1 MHKEDKVPR
10 KHQNKSE
17 YDALAGRWTQ
27 IFRMGGKNSNGT
39 YTMYNGIL
47 AIKKNEIVSFE
58 EMWVNLET
66 VIQSEIK
73 SERGKQ
79 IY

>member
-1 MHKEDKVPR
+1 MVPG

-27 IFRMGGKNSNGT
+27 VFRMGGKNSNGT

-47 AIKKNEIVSFE
+47 LSHKKEWNSVIA
-58 EMWVNLET
+58 EMWMNLET
-66 VIQSEIK
+66 VKQSEIK
-73 SERGKQ
+73 SEREKQ